1 MLVSCM
7 MHTMAATLNYSGIRI
22 TVPVEELAQ
31 AIRQLQSVKEGV
43 EPELIITKHRVNAGA
58 DTPQF
63 GPGESDEEMALA
75 FLNTVA
81 AREPVGAPVATIMAC
96 LGAAHPKGVGSKMA
110 IVNRVLDQAG
120 FAVPD
125 VYTNSRDTHGERL
138 WRAGPRLI
146 QAITAIEASMRGDVQ
161 LFLANAPEGFQ
172 ETLKNN
178 ADNKESRT
186 AVEDRV
192 QRSPSMY

>member
-1 MLVSCM
+1 MI
-7 MHTMAATLNYSGIRI
+7 HGMAATLNYSGIRI

-43 EPELIITKHRVNAGA
+43 EPELIIKKHGINAGA
-58 DTPQF
+58 VTPQF
-63 GPGESDEEMALA
+63 GPGESNEEMVMA
-75 FLNTVA
+75 FLSTVA
-81 AREPVGAPVATIMAC
+81 AHEPVGAPVATIMAC

-125 VYTNSRDTHGERL
+125 VYTNSRDMHGERL

-146 QAITAIEASMRGDVQ
+146 PAITTVEANMKGDVQ
-161 LFLANAPEGFQ
+161 LFLETAPEEFQ
-172 ETLKNN
+172 EILRNN
-178 ADNKESRT
+178 ADNKEARP
-186 AVEDRV
+186 AIEDQV